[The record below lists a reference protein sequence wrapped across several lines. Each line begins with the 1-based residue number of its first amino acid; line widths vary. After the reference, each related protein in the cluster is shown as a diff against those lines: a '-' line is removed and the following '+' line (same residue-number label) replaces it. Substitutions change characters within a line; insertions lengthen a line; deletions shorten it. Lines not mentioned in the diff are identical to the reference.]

1 MLKQILLKE
10 GVENLEI
17 SKDYVKVS
25 NLIMELK
32 ETSGDISLKLELKKI
47 EMSDVDDIVKFVS
60 DYIVEEGSG
69 DDI

>member
-17 SKDYVKVS
+17 SKDYIKVS

-32 ETSGDISLKLELKKI
+32 ETSDDISFKLELKKI
-47 EMSDVDDIVKFVS
+47 EMSDVDDIIKFIS

-69 DDI
+69 DDC